1 MSVLRLYLRPGWPD
15 SEPGLPWALLGS
27 QGQCL
32 QQGDGS
38 PSAWPR
44 ADQLELVLPGGST
57 LFTAVALPPGRELKP
72 AVIGYALEEQ
82 LANDPAANLYAV
94 GGKLADGRR
103 SVAVCEA
110 APVRRAVAMLR
121 QLGRLADRIVPE
133 ETLLPLPDAGQWVL
147 AAQPHGWLLRSGL
160 DEAGFLPAASA
171 AVLLPRLAAT
181 APPAGVLL
189 LGERPAGLPEQWPV
203 QQGEAWQWQH
213 GRAVGVNFAHGEL
226 AADRQWRALAPTL
239 RRAGVIVAAVV
250 LAQTLLACGQW
261 GWYAWQK
268 KSLQQQIRQQVQPWA
283 PQAVAGSSALPM
295 LRAVDRLRVS
305 RGLPARDDM
314 VTAMAQLAE
323 VNRGQLKLVSL
334 RYDSGRLAFQAPA
347 LTTEQAQAWQ
357 AQLAAR
363 QWLLSSSQN
372 EQGQRE
378 WVLTREPA

>member
-44 ADQLELVLPGGST
+44 ADQLELVLPAGST
-57 LFTAVALPPGRELKP
+57 LFTAVTLPPGRELKP

-121 QLGRLADRIVPE
+121 QLGRLADRIVAE

-147 AAQPHGWLLRSGL
+147 AVQPQGWLLRRGL
-160 DEAGFLPAASA
+160 DEASFLPAASA
-171 AVLLPRLAAT
+171 ALLLPRLAAT
-181 APPAGVLL
+181 APPAVVLL

-213 GRAVGVNFAHGEL
+213 GRAVGVSFAHGEL

-363 QWLLSSSQN
+363 QWLLSTSQN

>member
-1 MSVLRLYLRPGWPD
+1 VS
-15 SEPGLPWALLGS
+15 
-27 QGQCL
+27 
-32 QQGDGS
+32 
-38 PSAWPR
+38 
-44 ADQLELVLPGGST
+44 
-57 LFTAVALPPGRELKP
+57 
-72 AVIGYALEEQ
+72 
-82 LANDPAANLYAV
+82 
-94 GGKLADGRR
+94 
-103 SVAVCEA
+103 
-110 APVRRAVAMLR
+110 
-121 QLGRLADRIVPE
+121 
-133 ETLLPLPDAGQWVL
+133 
-147 AAQPHGWLLRSGL
+147 
-160 DEAGFLPAASA
+160 
-171 AVLLPRLAAT
+171 
-181 APPAGVLL
+181 
-189 LGERPAGLPEQWPV
+189 
-203 QQGEAWQWQH
+203 
-213 GRAVGVNFAHGEL
+213 FAHGEL

-268 KSLQQQIRQQVQPWA
+268 KSLQQQIRQQIQPWA